1 MLVGRPREGHS
12 GPVDDAPRS
21 LAELA
26 TWLPAYAADTSRNL
40 TSVLMTPGEHL
51 APQQHWGCVLAAAAA
66 VRSPSTSPAL
76 AGEARARLPRELA
89 DSALA
94 VASVMAGHAVYF
106 RARHFL
112 HGSYDD
118 LRAGLRSSAT
128 IAPTAP
134 KADVELCSVVAAAIH
149 GCEACVGEHEAG
161 ARSAGVTREA
171 VNDALRI
178 AAVVEAVAA
187 TLDADPLVSS

>member
-1 MLVGRPREGHS
+1 M
-12 GPVDDAPRS
+12 
-21 LAELA
+21 
-26 TWLPAYAADTSRNL
+26 
-40 TSVLMTPGEHL
+40 
-51 APQQHWGCVLAAAAA
+51 
-66 VRSPSTSPAL
+66 RSPSTSPAL
-76 AGEARARLPRELA
+76 AGEARARLPRDLT

-128 IAPTAP
+128 IAPTTPTTP

-178 AAVVEAVAA
+178 AAVVAAVAA

>member
-1 MLVGRPREGHS
+1 VLLGQS
-12 GPVDDAPRS
+12 GPVDAVPRS
-21 LAELA
+21 LAELS
-26 TWLPAYAADTSRNL
+26 TWLPPYAADAERNL
-40 TSVLMTPGEHL
+40 EAVLATPGAYL
-51 APQQHWGCVLAAAAA
+51 SPRQHWACVLAASAA
-66 VRSPSTSPAL
+66 VRSPTAGPAL
-76 AGEARARLPRELA
+76 VGEARARLPREAA

-128 IAPTAP
+128 ITPTTAR
-134 KADVELCSVVAAAIH
+134 ADLELCCVVVAAIY
-149 GCEACVGEHEAG
+149 GCEACVREHEAG
-161 ARSAGVTREA
+161 ARDAGVTREA

-178 AAVVEAVAA
+178 ASVVTSVCA
-187 TLDADPLVSS
+187 TLDADRLLRD